1 MFTICF
7 FIVVFVIFF
16 VDFCL
21 VLADSAEGT
30 VKRFGAWIKDAICA
44 WYLKRNGL
52 VAVPEEAQRMAQRD
66 VDIMMALIENQ

>member
-7 FIVVFVIFF
+7 FIVVFVTTFIMAG
-16 VDFCL
+16 L

-30 VKRFGAWIKDAICA
+30 VKRLSAWIKDAICA
-44 WYLKRNGL
+44 GYLKRNGL
-52 VAVPEEAQRMAQRD
+52 VAVPEDAPRMTQRD

>member
-44 WYLKRNGL
+44 GYLKRHGL
-52 VAVPEEAQRMAQRD
+52 VAVPEDAPRMAQRD
-66 VDIMMALIENQ
+66 VDIMMALISQQ

>member
-7 FIVVFVIFF
+7 FIVFF
-16 VDFCL
+16 VTTFIMACL

-44 WYLKRNGL
+44 GYLKRNGL
-52 VAVPEEAQRMAQRD
+52 VAVPEEAPRMAQRD
-66 VDIMMALIENQ
+66 VDIMMALISHQ